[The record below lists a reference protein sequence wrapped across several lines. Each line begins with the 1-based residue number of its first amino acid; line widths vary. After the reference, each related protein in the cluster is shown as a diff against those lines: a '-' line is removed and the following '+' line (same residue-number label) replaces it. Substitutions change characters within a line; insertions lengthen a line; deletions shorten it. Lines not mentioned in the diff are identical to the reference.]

1 MSEFDAA
8 RQAVFNLIAEH
19 EDIDVLLQEV
29 GIFTSF
35 SRDQNVLYRWSEL
48 CCYLLIVFMLKQ
60 FTLLTFTDH
69 YSGGRP
75 YVTPVHG
82 T

>member
-35 SRDQNVLYRWSEL
+35 SRDENVLYRWSEL
-48 CCYLLIVFMLKQ
+48 CSYLLIVFCAKTVY
-60 FTLLTFTDH
+60 FVDIHSSPFRWH
-69 YSGGRP
+69 
-75 YVTPVHG
+75 VTPVHG

>member
-35 SRDQNVLYRWSEL
+35 SRDENVLYR
-48 CCYLLIVFMLKQ
+48 
-60 FTLLTFTDH
+60 
-69 YSGGRP
+69 
-75 YVTPVHG
+75 
-82 T
+82 